1 MVLHY
6 AYSYMSDVAEKAAK
20 SCPGE
25 EYLAAAR
32 RGDRKKVGFL

>member
-6 AYSYMSDVAEKAAK
+6 AYSYMSDVADKAAK